1 MSTSEI
7 YNYLK
12 VDDQV
17 ITAGQ
22 PTADQLRSAAAEGF
36 ITVINLAVN
45 EPDRALEDEA
55 GLVHSLGMAYY
66 HIPVEWEHPTEADFA
81 SFEHLMEQIPAG
93 KTLIHCAA
101 NYRVTAF
108 YSLYAQKH
116 LGWSAAQADT
126 FRATIWRDSHYPAW
140 ERLIAQIKAQLTR

>member
-12 VDDQV
+12 VNDQV
-17 ITAGQ
+17 ITGGQ
-22 PTADQLRSAAAEGF
+22 PTADQFRSAAAEGF
-36 ITVINLAVN
+36 VTVINLAVN
-45 EPDRALEDEA
+45 EPDRTLEDEA

-66 HIPVEWEHPTEADFA
+66 HIPVEWEHPTQADFA
-81 SFEHLMEQIPAG
+81 SFEYLMGQIPSG
-93 KTLIHCAA
+93 KVLIHCAA

-116 LGWSAAQADT
+116 LGWSAAQADA
-126 FRATIWRDSHYPAW
+126 FRATIWRGSHIPVW
-140 ERLIAQIKAQLTR
+140 EQLIDQIKAQMAH